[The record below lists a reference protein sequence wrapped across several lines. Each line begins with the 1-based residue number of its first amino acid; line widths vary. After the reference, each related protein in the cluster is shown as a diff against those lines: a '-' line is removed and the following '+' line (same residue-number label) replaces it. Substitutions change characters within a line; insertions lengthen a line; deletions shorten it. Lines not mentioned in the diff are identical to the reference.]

1 MRIDWWGYTKF
12 GGILPTDGETVFAC
26 DGGKHGKII
35 LVESLDEMEL
45 VEAFQLIYGAEVK
58 IELVKEANLMTYYK
72 YRGHYSRVYGTWDPY
87 DPNRR

>member
-12 GGILPTDGETVFAC
+12 GKIEPTDGETVFSC
-26 DGGKHGKII
+26 GGSKII
-35 LVESLDEMEL
+35 LVESLGEMEL

-58 IELVKEANLMTYYK
+58 IELVRAANLATYLEYSS
-72 YRGHYSRVYGTWDPY
+72 HYSRVYGTWDPY